1 MALALIQLVHDIN
14 FLGPASLL
22 VNPSVLTPLRLQGP
36 FLVLVALE
44 LFMESSTPFQDQ
56 ASLRLIL
63 LFQYSSTDVRPGYWT
78 PHVSKP

>member
-1 MALALIQLVHDIN
+1 MFGGTMAKQT
-14 FLGPASLL
+14 SLL
-22 VNPSVLTPLRLQGP
+22 VNPSVLTPLRLEGP

-63 LFQYSSTDVRPGYWT
+63 RLTSRPGSWPFLRLWGASAT
-78 PHVSKP
+78 ELSKLAL